1 MRVTKYIG
9 ARSCAAD
16 ESKVLLLIPTFPGER
31 VRNIRLECYC
41 AAGGASAID
50 QPDEVNW
57 YGIQV
62 PWQIAMTTPMLGGL
76 TPSVLA
82 GVPEYDDLFRMWL
95 RGATGDERFGGDA
108 NDDPEETAGDEG
120 HGDTSTAPEELIES
134 GPIGVQKFFSREVLC
149 TPFAAEGTQVIRFGD
164 QFSASTGPVPTAA
177 LGSILMFGMV
187 RFEEG
192 ANTEFNVE
200 MDDATS
206 REAMGLL
213 MGGDYTKVKNMIA
226 GNTSTLGDIIRTIL
240 FGGDNYIEADTL
252 KGDNMKA
259 YVKAV
264 VAIDG
269 PLDRQEH

>member
-16 ESKVLLLIPTFPGER
+16 ESKVLMLVPTFPGET
-31 VRNIRLECYC
+31 VKNIKLSCYA

-50 QPDEVNW
+50 QPDELNW

-62 PWQIAMTTPMLGGL
+62 PWQLALTTPMLGGGV
-76 TPSVLA
+76 PSVLT
-82 GVPEYDDLFRMWL
+82 GVPEYDALYKLWL

-108 NDDPEETAGDEG
+108 NDDKEEVAGDEG
-120 HGDTSTAPEELIES
+120 HGATQPEELIES
-134 GPIGVQKFFSREVLC
+134 GPIGVTKFFTREVLT
-149 TPFAAEGTQVIRFGD
+149 TPMAAEGTQTIRFGD
-164 QFSASTGPVPTAA
+164 QFSANTGPVPTAA
-177 LGSILMFGMV
+177 LGSILLFGMV
-187 RFEEG
+187 RFEGG

-200 MDDATS
+200 MDDADA
-206 REAMGLL
+206 REAFGLL

-226 GNTSTLGDIIRTIL
+226 GNTAALGDIIRTVL

-252 KGDNMKA
+252 KEDSMKA